1 LSNFNL
7 YLEFPTKIDGLTIF
21 TDDLGLGINQG
32 ALVTTCDIA
41 AGHAC
46 GDSPCPCYL
55 DKGAGLYGS
64 PARIVITG
72 LTIASNTP
80 VNFDVMVKI
89 TNPVNSNSNK
99 IYKVLIP
106 ITAYTSSSH

>member
-1 LSNFNL
+1 
-7 YLEFPTKIDGLTIF
+7 LTIF
-21 TDDLGLGINQG
+21 EDDLGLGINHG
-32 ALVTTCDIA
+32 ALVTGCDIA
-41 AGHAC
+41 VGHAC
-46 GDSPCPCYL
+46 GANPCPCYL

-72 LTIASNTP
+72 LTVAAGTDQD
-80 VNFDVMVKI
+80 FDVMVKI

-106 ITAYTSSSH
+106 ITAYTS